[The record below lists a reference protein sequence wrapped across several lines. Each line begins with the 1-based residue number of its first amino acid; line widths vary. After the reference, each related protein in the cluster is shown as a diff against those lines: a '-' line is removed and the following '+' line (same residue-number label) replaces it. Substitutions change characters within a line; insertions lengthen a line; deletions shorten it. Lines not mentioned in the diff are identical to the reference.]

1 MGGALLGNRALAS
14 VIKDLKSLEEHRRI
28 RNQNKDRR
36 NKLNYV
42 GNYRNLK
49 EKKKKGNISEKKR
62 DKENGISMRKKGNN
76 QKNIERQIVM
86 LERTNKM
93 ILWWITK
100 KEIMEVEMKR
110 KINDERKIEIKSEIK
125 Q

>member
-1 MGGALLGNRALAS
+1 MGGTLLGNRALAS

-49 EKKKKGNISEKKR
+49 EKKKKRNLSEKKTR
-62 DKENGISMRKKGNN
+62 QRKWNFNEK
-76 QKNIERQIVM
+76 
-86 LERTNKM
+86 
-93 ILWWITK
+93 
-100 KEIMEVEMKR
+100 
-110 KINDERKIEIKSEIK
+110 ERK
-125 Q
+125 

>member
-49 EKKKKGNISEKKR
+49 EKKKKGNISEKKTR
-62 DKENGISMRKKGNN
+62 QRKWNFNEK
-76 QKNIERQIVM
+76 
-86 LERTNKM
+86 
-93 ILWWITK
+93 
-100 KEIMEVEMKR
+100 
-110 KINDERKIEIKSEIK
+110 ERK
-125 Q
+125 

>member
-1 MGGALLGNRALAS
+1 
-14 VIKDLKSLEEHRRI
+14 
-28 RNQNKDRR
+28 
-36 NKLNYV
+36 
-42 GNYRNLK
+42 
-49 EKKKKGNISEKKR
+49 
-62 DKENGISMRKKGNN
+62 MRKKGNN

-110 KINDERKIEIKSEIK
+110 KINGERKIEIKSEIK

>member
-1 MGGALLGNRALAS
+1 
-14 VIKDLKSLEEHRRI
+14 
-28 RNQNKDRR
+28 
-36 NKLNYV
+36 
-42 GNYRNLK
+42 
-49 EKKKKGNISEKKR
+49 
-62 DKENGISMRKKGNN
+62 MRKKGNN

>member
-1 MGGALLGNRALAS
+1 
-14 VIKDLKSLEEHRRI
+14 
-28 RNQNKDRR
+28 
-36 NKLNYV
+36 
-42 GNYRNLK
+42 
-49 EKKKKGNISEKKR
+49 
-62 DKENGISMRKKGNN
+62 
-76 QKNIERQIVM
+76 M